1 MQCGIAYKN
10 LKYRKMSKHSLI
22 EQGRHSVKDTGIDSV
37 RNQKQNVILVS
48 DNRFD

>member
-1 MQCGIAYKN
+1 
-10 LKYRKMSKHSLI
+10 MSKHSLV